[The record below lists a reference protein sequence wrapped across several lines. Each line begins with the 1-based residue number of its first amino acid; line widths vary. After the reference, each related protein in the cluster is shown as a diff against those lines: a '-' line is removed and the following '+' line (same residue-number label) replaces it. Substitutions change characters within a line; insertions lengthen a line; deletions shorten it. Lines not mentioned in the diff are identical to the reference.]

1 MHFSGATTACM
12 ESYIKPTLQRNT
24 DKGILHIGTNDLR
37 SRKEP
42 LEIASSIIDLAK
54 TCRENGCD
62 TIVSAILRWGD
73 KLDEKAQG
81 VNNALHELCES
92 ENLWIIKHQNVK
104 PRYHL
109 NRSKL
114 HPNRKG
120 TNMIE
125 ANFKK
130 FFND

>member
-1 MHFSGATTACM
+1 MSVF
-12 ESYIKPTLQRNT
+12 EVLE
-24 DKGILHIGTNDLR
+24 L
-37 SRKEP
+37 
-42 LEIASSIIDLAK
+42 LEIANSIIDLPK

-62 TIVSAILRWGD
+62 TIISEILPRGD
-73 KLDEKAQG
+73 KLNEKAQE

-114 HPNRKG
+114 YPNRKG

-125 ANFKK
+125 ANFKM
-130 FFND
+130 FLMADL